1 MQTGVIGKI
10 YSWQL
15 ASWLAGVA
23 SIFVIVDLLWFDLA
37 LSFGVVVTYVLAF
50 ALSVP
55 YGRSKLREGVDI
67 AGGGGSSVVA
77 ARMIT
82 LPGLLMYFIFVR
94 GPYAIGDSILH
105 AVWKDYGRTRLH
117 KKKQAGGTTV
127 VVPPPRSSMRS
138 RFRRREP

>member
-23 SIFVIVDLLWFDLA
+23 TIFVVIDLLWFDLA

-67 AGGGGSSVVA
+67 EGGGGSAVA
-77 ARMIT
+77 ARMIS
-82 LPGLLMYFIFVR
+82 LPALLMYFIFVR

-105 AVWKDYGRTRLH
+105 AIWKDYGRTRLS
-117 KKKQAGGTTV
+117 KQKRDGGTTV
-127 VVPPPRSSMRS
+127 VVPPPRPSLRS